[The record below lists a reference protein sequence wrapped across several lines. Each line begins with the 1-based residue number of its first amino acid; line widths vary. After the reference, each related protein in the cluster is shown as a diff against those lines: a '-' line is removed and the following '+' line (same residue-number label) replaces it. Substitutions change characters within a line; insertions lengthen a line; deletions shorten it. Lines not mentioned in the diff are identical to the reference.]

1 MKSENTEPYQN
12 LANAIV
18 LCAVKD
24 YRQVLR
30 RLKRKPHN
38 KDAAAERDSI
48 EEFFRSDWFS
58 ILIELDPEYLIT
70 ELNKEIFG

>member
-12 LANAIV
+12 LASAIV
-18 LCAVKD
+18 LCAVRD

-48 EEFFRSDWFS
+48 EEFFHSEWFA
-58 ILIELDPEYLIT
+58 ILTEMDPDYLIDR
-70 ELNKEIFG
+70 LNKEVFG